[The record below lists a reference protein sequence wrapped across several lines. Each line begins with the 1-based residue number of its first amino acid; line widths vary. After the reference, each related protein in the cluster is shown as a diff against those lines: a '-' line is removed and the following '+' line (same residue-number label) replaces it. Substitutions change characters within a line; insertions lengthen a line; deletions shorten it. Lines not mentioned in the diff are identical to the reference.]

1 MVDTEA
7 SDIQAMAPVSPI
19 PLTYPALDY
28 VIPNEEEHKT
38 LLLAMRKACGW
49 DSWSVPTWFVQQA
62 EGTRVMAI
70 FYLPGTKTPV
80 GMGGIELED
89 FAHHDKDVADLDTKR
104 GCVVSLFVYKQYR
117 GKGYLGQIL
126 HICEEIARNKGLAV
140 LTIYG
145 LAKAGGY
152 EKFGYRTFKVEKR
165 NYGGENNWETRFL
178 LKDL

>member
-1 MVDTEA
+1 MADTET
-7 SDIQAMAPVSPI
+7 SDIQAMAPVSPS
-19 PLTYPALDY
+19 PPTYPALDY

-49 DSWSVPTWFVQQA
+49 DSWFVPSWFVQQA

-89 FAHHDKDVADLDTKR
+89 FTHHDKDVADLDTKR
-104 GCVVSLFVYKQYR
+104 GCIVSLFVYKQYR

-152 EKFGYRTFKVEKR
+152 EKFGYQTFKVENR
-165 NYGGENNWETRFL
+165 NYGGDNDWETRFL
-178 LKDL
+178 LKKL

>member
-1 MVDTEA
+1 MVDT
-7 SDIQAMAPVSPI
+7 DIQAMAPVSPS
-19 PLTYPALDY
+19 PHPHPALDY
-28 VIPNEEEHKT
+28 VIPNEEEHKP

-80 GMGGIELED
+80 GMGGVELED
-89 FAHHDKDVADLDTKR
+89 FSNHDKDVADPETKR

-117 GKGYLGQIL
+117 GKGYLGRIL

-145 LAKAGGY
+145 LEKGG
-152 EKFGYRTFKVEKR
+152 G
-165 NYGGENNWETRFL
+165 
-178 LKDL
+178 